1 MDTPTGKSNEF
12 ADIMEKKKDKHCL
25 LGRDQV
31 K

>member
-12 ADIMEKKKDKHCL
+12 ADIMEKKKEINIACL
-25 LGRDQV
+25 EET